1 MPNAIRIDSMP
12 ITFNTGEGNSSQNP
26 EYGKDALAEVLAQS
40 GCVSV
45 SYVNAIVTDPAQ
57 GGDVQATLGVGVDA
71 NGALLQAGDHLAALP
86 CPLWCPD
93 HR

>member
-12 ITFNTGEGNSSQNP
+12 ITFNAGEGNSSQNP
-26 EYGKDALAEVLAQS
+26 EYDKDALAEILAQS

-45 SYVNAIVTDPAQ
+45 SYVNAIVTDPTL
-57 GGDVQATLGVGVDA
+57 GDVQATLGVGADT
-71 NGALLQAGDHLAALP
+71 NGALLQAGDHLVALP